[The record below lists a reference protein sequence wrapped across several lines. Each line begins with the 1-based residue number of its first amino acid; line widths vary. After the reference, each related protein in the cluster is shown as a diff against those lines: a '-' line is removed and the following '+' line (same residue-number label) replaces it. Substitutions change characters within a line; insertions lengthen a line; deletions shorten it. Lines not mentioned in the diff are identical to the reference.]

1 MIVNFTA
8 VCKVQLLLTM
18 CKVHLHLLTV
28 CKVQLLHTVC
38 KVDAFR
44 SYTNLKTQ
52 LLMLTQRNT
61 DLLDDHKTKRLTS
74 QPLCHEIPY
83 YYMASHLFN
92 IREFMKQ

>member
-18 CKVHLHLLTV
+18 CKVHLLLTMCKVQLLHTV

-38 KVDAFR
+38 KVDKFR
-44 SYTNLKTQ
+44 SNTNLKTQ

-61 DLLDDHKTKRLTS
+61 DLLDDDKTKRLTS
-74 QPLCHEIPY
+74 QPLCHEIP
-83 YYMASHLFN
+83 
-92 IREFMKQ
+92 